1 MITTD
6 QVAGYLHAEPT
17 DPHLPVVV
25 AAVIAQVTVWHGD
38 DWPAGVQLGAIML
51 AARLHRRRNSPAGV
65 EAAGELGPVYVARYD
80 SDLDRNLQIGAW
92 APPRVG

>member
-1 MITTD
+1 M
-6 QVAGYLHAEPT
+6 
-17 DPHLPVVV
+17 VV
-25 AAVIAQVTVWHGD
+25 AAVNAQVTVWHGD